1 MICYT
6 VSKYDNK
13 VKNHNEWTDYSDIRK
28 VFDGKKLTIDEYL
41 SVEQNY
47 IDFILEVLKLNNVL
61 DLTLTEL
68 EVYENIKWTENQTI
82 NVSVVPAVIKDILRN
97 KCWCKLKGDGFCL
110 CFGFDFYMHIK
121 SNIDYAC
128 LVKLCNRYGLY
139 IKNDK
144 IS

>member
-6 VSKYDNK
+6 VSKYNNK
-13 VKNHNEWTDYSDIRK
+13 VDKHNEWTDYTDIGK
-28 VFDGKKLTIDEYL
+28 VFGGKKLTIDEYL

-47 IDFILEVLKLNNVL
+47 IGFVIDALRINNVSSL
-61 DLTLTEL
+61 LLAEL
-68 EVYENIKWTENQTI
+68 EVYEEIKWKDNQRVDVLDI
-82 NVSVVPAVIKDILRN
+82 SEVIKDVLRN
-97 KCWCKLKGDGFCL
+97 KCWCKLKTDNFCL

-128 LVKLCNRYGLY
+128 LVELCNRYGLF
-139 IKNDK
+139 IKNK